1 LAEITEV
8 ELVCC
13 SDFPR
18 FTVSC
23 RFLFIV

>member
-1 LAEITEV
+1 LADVAEV

-18 FTVSC
+18 FTVLC
-23 RFLFIV
+23 RFLFIA